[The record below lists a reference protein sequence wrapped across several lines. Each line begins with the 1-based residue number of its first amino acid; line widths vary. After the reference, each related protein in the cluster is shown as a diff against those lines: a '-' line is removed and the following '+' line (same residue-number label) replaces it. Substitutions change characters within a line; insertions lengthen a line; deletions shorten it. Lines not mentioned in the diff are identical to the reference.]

1 MLNGLLLHLI
11 VALGEAFDAADSVI
25 NEVINQVLIS
35 DLLLVDC
42 LAGQPYDNLA
52 VIDVAGLH
60 NF

>member
-11 VALGEAFDAADSVI
+11 IALCEAFDASNSVIHEVI
-25 NEVINQVLIS
+25 NEVLIR

-42 LAGQPYDNLA
+42 LAGEPHDHLA

-60 NF
+60 DF